1 MKTPTTVQHV
11 HKMLLNT
18 VTTVGFTVCCLT
30 VSVMKT
36 TTFSQDVH
44 EYQANVLWKQSTITP
59 GCQEHPWRNIVYS
72 DYTVYTV
79 KFNW

>member
-44 EYQANVLWKQSTITP
+44 EYQANVL
-59 GCQEHPWRNIVYS
+59 
-72 DYTVYTV
+72 
-79 KFNW
+79 